1 MSKSRFVLK
10 PARVGGG
17 ASSDLTR
24 YIAKSKLDRQRE
36 GDRDRPLFTEQRDD
50 LTFWEARKWLSITG
64 GALPREDVLHY
75 VLSFERPE
83 DYENLGKDDRERS
96 VAVRAYLRRSLSQ
109 AAREIGVEGWRW
121 TAGIHLNK
129 PHPHVH
135 ILFNKNAVSRRT
147 GELVRV
153 EKLSTPLVAHYRERA
168 DGAREFDYGTI
179 INSFAADV
187 DAPLR
192 ARAQERTHDDRG
204 GRQLGEK
211 EAHRTR
217 LGDRVLLGESMWAR
231 HLVERL
237 ERETEALKVYGD
249 KRRFRLFDPTHGR
262 VRQVSAHDIRRRA
275 EAEAHHSI
283 SGVKFSSPTAREEAR
298 QQFLDNHLSHHEEAL
313 AEHEEKVQERLTRL
327 ETRLDQARNNHELLR
342 PHIENLR
349 ARYKEKG
356 EPLPVP
362 LLSTEQVGK
371 LQDAGI
377 EARDVA
383 RIRALEKIRQSLA
396 AERGTPARDP
406 HERGRLAAQL
416 REAETDFAARA
427 WRERQFEQGFHL
439 TRWEVGDERFSL
451 ASVDARLEKERVK
464 TSFVH
469 VGVSAWIP
477 SWKREA
483 QDEMARLQMVRRQ
496 VEERI
501 SARQKELEGERER
514 AAETVR
520 ALREISDGEA
530 RSQSGREH
538 QNPPEIIAHVY
549 TRAELDRMESHAH
562 TMRDPRL
569 LMEVHEAHREKYAR
583 LSPEK
588 SIPVHK
594 LAAEA
599 EARTFVAEL
608 DFRKAQ
614 AARAEQAKWGLFT
627 PVAARLQ
634 DGSIITG
641 SVCQTEVL
649 SRADAIIRMVEDS
662 PERRGRA
669 GAITHAA
676 ALRAAETQATY
687 DAAAAYLATARM
699 IADDYRQELEETGK
713 LAPRPEFSPKDLNR
727 IDLHRAQS
735 ASHDE
740 RRALQTLLDRS
751 ESAFMP
757 TRAGHE
763 REFPS
768 AGDNHLHGEREQKQ
782 HAPEPH
788 VHTR

>member
-83 DYENLGKDDRERS
+83 DYENLGKGDRERAA
-96 VAVRAYLRRSLSQ
+96 AVRAYLRRSLAQ
-109 AAREIGVEGWRW
+109 AARKIGVEGWRW
-121 TAGIHLNK
+121 TAGVHLNK

-135 ILFNKNAVSRRT
+135 ILLNKNATSRRT

-153 EKLSTPLVAHYRERA
+153 EKLPVPLVAHYRERA
-168 DGAREFDYGTI
+168 DGEREFDYGMI
-179 INSFAADV
+179 VNSFAADV
-187 DAPLR
+187 DARLR
-192 ARAQERTHDDRG
+192 SRAQERTHDDRS

-217 LGDRVLLGESMWAR
+217 LSDRILLGESMWAR

-237 ERETEALKVYGD
+237 ERETEALKMYGD

-262 VRQVSAHDIRRRA
+262 VRHVSAHDIRRRA
-275 EAEAHHSI
+275 EAEAHRSI
-283 SGVKFSSPTAREEAR
+283 SGVKFSSAPAREDAR
-298 QQFLDNHLSHHEEAL
+298 QQFLGDYLARHEEAL
-313 AEHEEKVQERLTRL
+313 AEHEEKVQERLARL
-327 ETRLDQARNNHELLR
+327 ETRLDQARTNHELLR
-342 PHIENLR
+342 PHVENLR

-356 EPLPVP
+356 EPLPIP
-362 LLSTEQVGK
+362 LLSPEQVGK

-383 RIRALEKIRQSLA
+383 RIRALEKIRQALA

-406 HERGRLAAQL
+406 RERGRIVAQL

-427 WRERQFEQGFHL
+427 WHERQFEQGFHL
-439 TRWEVGDERFSL
+439 TRWEVGGERFSL

-469 VGVSAWIP
+469 VGISALVP

-483 QDEMARLQMVRRQ
+483 QDEIARLREVRRH
-496 VEERI
+496 VEEHI
-501 SARQKELEGERER
+501 KARQKELEGERER
-514 AAETVR
+514 AAETVQV
-520 ALREISDGEA
+520 LREISDGEA
-530 RSQSGREH
+530 RSQSGREP
-538 QNPPEIIAHVY
+538 QNLSEIVAPVY
-549 TRAELDRMESHAH
+549 TRAELDCMESHAH

-569 LMEVHEAHREKYAR
+569 LMEVHEARREKNAR
-583 LSPEK
+583 LAPEK
-588 SIPVHK
+588 RMPAHK

-614 AARAEQAKWGLFT
+614 AARAEQARGVRFT

-641 SVCQTEVL
+641 SVRQTEVL

-669 GAITHAA
+669 GAITRAA
-676 ALRAAETQATY
+676 ALRAAETQGAY
-687 DAAAAYLATARM
+687 DAAAAYLAAARM

-735 ASHDE
+735 ESRDE

-763 REFPS
+763 RESPS
-768 AGDNHLHGEREQKQ
+768 ASDNHFHGEQKQ